1 MAIDN
6 VTNATASAAESLT
19 RTAAEGIAGV
29 AAANA
34 PNGLVAFF
42 TVVVPTLFTRLWELA
57 SAPFRFPEVQW
68 IVLPLLVT
76 LILLEVY
83 FFRNTDEEL
92 GWNTAV
98 ANGLVLLFIG
108 IDLTRHLFDYVTP
121 SQVFATIVAA
131 AKEGG
136 EVGAFMVPLFLLLY
150 GTVITVLSFFHLL
163 PKAIAYKLANHAPV
177 NFLAYVAAVA
187 VYSEKAGNPVPLD
200 AYTVA
205 AATMLFTLVVFT
217 IFMVQRTPGIRA
229 FQRLRGGF

>member
-1 MAIDN
+1 MSVDN
-6 VTNATASAAESLT
+6 ITNATQGAAGELLRAAGDGVTSA
-19 RTAAEGIAGV
+19 V
-29 AAANA
+29 AANA
-34 PNGLVAFF
+34 PNGI
-42 TVVVPTLFTRLWELA
+42 VVLFTTILPTFFVRFWELA
-57 SAPFRFPEVQW
+57 SAPLRFPEVQW

-121 SQVFATIVAA
+121 IQVFQTLATV

-136 EVGAFMVPLFLLLY
+136 EVGVFMVPLFLLGY
-150 GTVITVLSFFHLL
+150 GLLLVIVTFFHLL
-163 PKAIAYKLANHAPV
+163 PKTVAYKLANHAPI
-177 NFLAYVAAVA
+177 NFLAYIAAIA
-187 VYSEKAGNPVPLD
+187 VYSEKAGNPIALD
-200 AYTVA
+200 GYTVF
-205 AATMLFTLVVFT
+205 AATALFTIIMFL

-229 FQRLRGGF
+229 FQKLRGGY